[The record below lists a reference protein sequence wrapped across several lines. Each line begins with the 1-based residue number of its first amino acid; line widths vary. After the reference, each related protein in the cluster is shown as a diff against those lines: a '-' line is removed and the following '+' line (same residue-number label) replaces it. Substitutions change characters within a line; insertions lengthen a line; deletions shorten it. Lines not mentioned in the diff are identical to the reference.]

1 MIGFDLFP
9 ARSPQIGLRLN
20 AADKRSGRPARKR
33 RTALAE
39 IRASLGASR
48 EVEVSKNSL
57 LNGLERTA
65 ELMGATIDAS
75 HAGALAWLDGPR
87 RHQSKKGNA
96 VQVSRDDRNGRVGRV
111 RTAFGQSFDISPG
124 YLNTASIGIPPLF
137 VTDAVAE
144 AVDRWRTGSD
154 RSNAFDADVTA
165 ARKAWAS
172 LIGVA
177 PENVAIGA
185 SVSQLIGLVA
195 ASVPDGT
202 RVLAVAR
209 EFTSVIFPFAAQAHR
224 GVTVTEVEP
233 AELVSRVNGHD
244 LVAVSVVQSADG
256 AIADVDGL
264 REAAGARVLLDVTQA
279 AGWLPLRLDWADW
292 VVGACYKWLLSPRG
306 AAWLALRPDVLD
318 RTVPHVANWYA
329 ARDPWSATYGLPLRL
344 APDARRLD
352 LSPVWFAQRG
362 AAAALPWL
370 ATLDLAAV
378 HQHCV
383 GLADSVLAKLG
394 LPPRGSAVIAL
405 DLPGAAERL
414 AAAGITATS
423 RAGRA
428 RLSFHLYNTAE
439 DVEMAVAALR
449 GK

>member
-1 MIGFDLFP
+1 M
-9 ARSPQIGLRLN
+9 
-20 AADKRSGRPARKR
+20 
-33 RTALAE
+33 
-39 IRASLGASR
+39 
-48 EVEVSKNSL
+48 
-57 LNGLERTA
+57 
-65 ELMGATIDAS
+65 
-75 HAGALAWLDGPR
+75 
-87 RHQSKKGNA
+87 
-96 VQVSRDDRNGRVGRV
+96 QVSSDNRKAPVASI
-111 RTAFGQSFDISPG
+111 RTAFGQSFDVSPG

-137 VTDAVAE
+137 AADVVAQAVE
-144 AVDRWRTGSD
+144 RWRTGSD
-154 RSNAFDADVTA
+154 RSNAFDADVAA

-185 SVSQLIGLVA
+185 SVSQLVGLVA

-202 RVLAVAR
+202 RVLTVAG

-224 GVTVTEVEP
+224 GVAVTEAEP
-233 AELVSRVNGHD
+233 TELLSRVNDHD
-244 LVAVSVVQSADG
+244 LIAVSVAQSNDG
-256 AIADVDGL
+256 AIADMDRL
-264 REAAGARVLLDVTQA
+264 RDAAAASGAQVLLDVTQA
-279 AGWLPLRLDWADW
+279 AGWLPLRLGWADW
-292 VVGACYKWLLSPRG
+292 VVGAGYKWLLSPRG
-306 AAWLALRPDVLD
+306 VAWLALRPDALE
-318 RTVPHVANWYA
+318 RTMPHVANWYA
-329 ARDPWSATYGLPLRL
+329 AGDPWSATYGLPLRL
-344 APDARRLD
+344 AADARRLD

-378 HQHCV
+378 HTHCV
-383 GLADSVLAKLG
+383 GLADSLLMKLG
-394 LPPRGSAVIAL
+394 SPPRGSAIVAL

-423 RAGRA
+423 RADRT

>member
-1 MIGFDLFP
+1 
-9 ARSPQIGLRLN
+9 
-20 AADKRSGRPARKR
+20 
-33 RTALAE
+33 
-39 IRASLGASR
+39 
-48 EVEVSKNSL
+48 
-57 LNGLERTA
+57 
-65 ELMGATIDAS
+65 
-75 HAGALAWLDGPR
+75 
-87 RHQSKKGNA
+87 
-96 VQVSRDDRNGRVGRV
+96 VQVSCYSRKAPGASV
-111 RTAFGQSFDISPG
+111 RTAFGQSFDVPCG

-137 VTDAVAE
+137 VADAVAR

-165 ARKAWAS
+165 AREAWAR

-177 PENVAIGA
+177 VENVAIGA
-185 SVSQLIGLVA
+185 SVSQLVGLVA

-202 RVLAVAR
+202 RVLAVAG

-233 AELVSRVNGHD
+233 AELLSRVNGHD
-244 LVAVSVVQSADG
+244 LVAVSVVQSLDG
-256 AIADVDGL
+256 VIADLHGL
-264 REAAGARVLLDVTQA
+264 RDAAAASGARVLLDVTQA

-306 AAWLALRPDVLD
+306 AAWLALRPDALE
-318 RTVPHVANWYA
+318 RTRPHAANWYA
-329 ARDPWSATYGLPLRL
+329 AGDPWSATYGLPLRL
-344 APDARRLD
+344 AAGARRLD

-378 HQHCV
+378 HAHCV
-383 GLADSVLAKLG
+383 GLADSLLAKLG
-394 LPPRGSAVIAL
+394 LPPRGSAIVAL
-405 DLPGAAERL
+405 DLPSAAERL

>member
-1 MIGFDLFP
+1 
-9 ARSPQIGLRLN
+9 
-20 AADKRSGRPARKR
+20 
-33 RTALAE
+33 
-39 IRASLGASR
+39 
-48 EVEVSKNSL
+48 
-57 LNGLERTA
+57 
-65 ELMGATIDAS
+65 
-75 HAGALAWLDGPR
+75 
-87 RHQSKKGNA
+87 
-96 VQVSRDDRNGRVGRV
+96 VQVSRDDPNERSGRI

-137 VTDAVAE
+137 VADAVAQ
-144 AVDRWRTGSD
+144 AVGRWRTGSD
-154 RSNAFDADVTA
+154 RSNAFDAAVAA

-172 LIGVA
+172 LIGVG

-202 RVLAVAR
+202 RVLAVAG

-233 AELVSRVNGHD
+233 TELVSRVNGHD

-256 AIADVDGL
+256 AIADVDRL
-264 REAAGARVLLDVTQA
+264 YEAAAASGARVLLDVTQA
-279 AGWLPLRLDWADW
+279 AGWLPLRLERADW
-292 VVGACYKWLLSPRG
+292 VVGASYKWLLSPRG
-306 AAWLALRPDVLD
+306 AAWLALRPDTLES
-318 RTVPHVANWYA
+318 TVPQAANWYA
-329 ARDPWSATYGLPLRL
+329 AGDPWSATYGLPLRL
-344 APDARRLD
+344 SPDARRLD
-352 LSPVWFAQRG
+352 LSPVWFAQGG

-370 ATLDLAAV
+370 ATLDLAAI
-378 HQHCV
+378 HAHCV
-383 GLADSVLAKLG
+383 GLADSLLAKLG
-394 LPPRGSAVIAL
+394 LPPRGSAIVAL
-405 DLPGAAERL
+405 DMPGAAERL

-439 DVEMAVAALR
+439 DVEMAADALH

>member
-1 MIGFDLFP
+1 V
-9 ARSPQIGLRLN
+9 QI
-20 AADKRSGRPARKR
+20 
-33 RTALAE
+33 
-39 IRASLGASR
+39 
-48 EVEVSKNSL
+48 
-57 LNGLERTA
+57 
-65 ELMGATIDAS
+65 
-75 HAGALAWLDGPR
+75 
-87 RHQSKKGNA
+87 
-96 VQVSRDDRNGRVGRV
+96 SRDDRNSRLGRV
-111 RTAFGQSFDISPG
+111 RTAFGQSFDLPPG
-124 YLNTASIGIPPLF
+124 YLNTASIGIPPLL
-137 VTDAVAE
+137 VADAVAQ

-165 ARKAWAS
+165 ARRAWAS
-172 LIGVA
+172 LIGVV
-177 PENVAIGA
+177 PEHVAIGA
-185 SVSQLIGLVA
+185 SVSQLTGLVA

-202 RVLAVAR
+202 RVLAAAS

-224 GVTVTEVEP
+224 GVTVTEVAP
-233 AELVSRVNGHD
+233 AELVSRVKGHD
-244 LVAVSVVQSADG
+244 LVTVSVVQSVDG
-256 AIADVDGL
+256 ATADLEGL
-264 REAAGARVLLDVTQA
+264 RQAAAASGARVLLDATQA

-306 AAWLALRPDVLD
+306 AAWLALRPDALD
-318 RTVPHVANWYA
+318 RAVPHAANWYA
-329 ARDPWSATYGLPLRL
+329 AGDPWSATYGLPLRL

-378 HQHCV
+378 REHCV
-383 GLADSVLAKLG
+383 GLADSLLAKLG
-394 LPPRGSAVIAL
+394 LPPRGSAIVTL
-405 DLPGAAERL
+405 DRPGAAERL
-414 AAAGITATS
+414 AAADVTATS

>member
-1 MIGFDLFP
+1 M
-9 ARSPQIGLRLN
+9 
-20 AADKRSGRPARKR
+20 
-33 RTALAE
+33 
-39 IRASLGASR
+39 
-48 EVEVSKNSL
+48 
-57 LNGLERTA
+57 
-65 ELMGATIDAS
+65 
-75 HAGALAWLDGPR
+75 
-87 RHQSKKGNA
+87 
-96 VQVSRDDRNGRVGRV
+96 QVSRDDRDGHVGRV
-111 RTAFGQSFDISPG
+111 RTAFGQSFDVSPG

-137 VTDAVAE
+137 VADAVVQ
-144 AVDRWRTGSD
+144 AVGRWRTGSD
-154 RSNAFDADVTA
+154 RSNAFDADVMA

-177 PENVAIGA
+177 PEKVAIGA
-185 SVSQLIGLVA
+185 SVSQLVGLVA

-202 RVLAVAR
+202 RVLAVAG

-233 AELVSRVNGHD
+233 TELTSRVNGHD

-256 AIADVDGL
+256 AIADVDRL
-264 REAAGARVLLDVTQA
+264 REAAAVSGARVLLDVTQA
-279 AGWLPLRLDWADW
+279 VGWLPLRLDWADW
-292 VVGACYKWLLSPRG
+292 LVGACYKWLLSPRG
-306 AAWLALRPDVLD
+306 AAWLALRPDVLE
-318 RTVPHVANWYA
+318 RTVPHAANWYA

-352 LSPVWFAQRG
+352 LSPVWIAQRG

-383 GLADSVLAKLG
+383 GLADSLLAKLS
-394 LPPRGSAVIAL
+394 LPPRGSAIVAL
-405 DLPGAAERL
+405 DLSGAAERL

-423 RAGRA
+423 RARRA

-449 GK
+449 GE